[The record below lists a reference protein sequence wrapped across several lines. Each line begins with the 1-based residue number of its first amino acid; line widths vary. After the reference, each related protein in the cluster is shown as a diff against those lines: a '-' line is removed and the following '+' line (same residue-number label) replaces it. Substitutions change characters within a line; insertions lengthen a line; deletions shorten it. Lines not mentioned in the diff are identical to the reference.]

1 MVVTSIIPS
10 SSSLGSL
17 CCFFPPSGRQ
27 EEFPHLFVGSS
38 RYVSTEGSQVL
49 LSSPSVGPAQ
59 CGLQPLSLWA
69 WETILGLSST
79 HFLGNRPPLTS
90 EPRGVFCFRAS
101 EIRSATWLLCI
112 WLWELRVLLPVLG
125 QLWLFNYF
133 RTPASWGIFH
143 HTYGR

>member
-1 MVVTSIIPS
+1 MYNPQHTTDIQKTTVVTSIIPS

-17 CCFFPPSGRQ
+17 CCFFLPSGRQ

-59 CGLQPLSLWA
+59 CCLQPLSLWA
-69 WETILGLSST
+69 WKTILGLSST
-79 HFLGNRPPLTS
+79 HFLGNHPPPTS
-90 EPRGVFCFRAS
+90 KPSGVLCFCAS

-112 WLWELRVLLPVLG
+112 WLWEWWVLPTVLG
-125 QLWLFNYF
+125 RVWLFNY
-133 RTPASWGIFH
+133 S
-143 HTYGR
+143 